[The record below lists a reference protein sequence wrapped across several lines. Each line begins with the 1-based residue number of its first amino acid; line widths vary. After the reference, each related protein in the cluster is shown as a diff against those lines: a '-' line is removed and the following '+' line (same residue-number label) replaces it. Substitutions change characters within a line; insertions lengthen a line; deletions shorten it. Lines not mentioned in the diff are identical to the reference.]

1 MSKHTRAALASV
13 VSGIS
18 LCESF
23 SDVHACIEALAGEPI
38 MTHQMPRWHN
48 EAKAELDRL
57 YPEYI
62 SLRVTSANFAEFME
76 EHPEMSELVEVPPI
90 ASLLP
95 DGPLDWIPAHVKAI
109 VVGVGDQ

>member
-38 MTHQMPRWHN
+38 MTHQMPRWH
-48 EAKAELDRL
+48 K
-57 YPEYI
+57 
-62 SLRVTSANFAEFME
+62 
-76 EHPEMSELVEVPPI
+76 
-90 ASLLP
+90 
-95 DGPLDWIPAHVKAI
+95 LDWIPAHVEVI
-109 VVGVGDQ
+109 VIGVGDP